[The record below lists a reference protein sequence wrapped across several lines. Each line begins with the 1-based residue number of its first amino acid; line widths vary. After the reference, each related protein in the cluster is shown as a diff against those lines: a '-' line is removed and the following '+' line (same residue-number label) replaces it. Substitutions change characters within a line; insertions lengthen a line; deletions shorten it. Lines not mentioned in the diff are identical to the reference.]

1 MSDFLTQVSLFETSM
16 VSVER
21 CLAYEVLPIEKG
33 YKGYQAEHKLYAMP
47 KKNAITNILQTG
59 SQNLFPQGKI
69 QMINLTARYPTK
81 STPVL
86 RNISLEVAPGE
97 KIGIVGRTGA
107 GKTSFIKLFWK
118 CLEQEQGQLL
128 IDGKDI
134 DTLDLKSMRREIMV
148 IS

>member
-1 MSDFLTQVSLFETSM
+1 
-16 VSVER
+16 
-21 CLAYEVLPIEKG
+21 
-33 YKGYQAEHKLYAMP
+33 
-47 KKNAITNILQTG
+47 
-59 SQNLFPQGKI
+59 
-69 QMINLTARYPTK
+69 MINLTARYPTK

-86 RNISLEVAPGE
+86 KNISLDVSPGE

>member
-33 YKGYQAEHKLYAMP
+33 YKGYQTEHKLYVMP

>member
-1 MSDFLTQVSLFETSM
+1 M

-21 CLAYEVLPIEKG
+21 CYAFESIESEKNYKTIKEDQKAYILPR
-33 YKGYQAEHKLYAMP
+33 
-47 KKNAITNILQTG
+47 KNAITKVLRPK
-59 SQNLFPQGKI
+59 SDFLFPHGKVE
-69 QMINLTARYPTK
+69 MRNLTAKY
-81 STPVL
+81 STSDKPVIK
-86 RNISLEVAPGE
+86 NMSLEVQAGE
-97 KIGIVGRTGA
+97 KVGIVGRTGA

-118 CLEQEQGQLL
+118 CLESQEGQLL